1 MKKILYSIL
10 ILLIITLGILLYSRF
25 IGTIGLKTNENKIE
39 TNIAESYDGLK
50 IIHFSDLHY
59 KKVITEKRVT
69 ELRKEINKNKPD
81 IVLFT
86 GDLLDNDSNIT
97 NTDINFLI
105 SELSKIESTYGNYAI
120 LGDNDYSK
128 EETVNNIYIQSNF
141 TLLKNSSTVI
151 INKNNDKLLIAGLE
165 SYNNNKANIDS
176 ALESLE
182 EPQSIAYK
190 IVLIHEPDYIPK
202 ILEKDPTIS
211 LILAG
216 HSINGSINIPIIR
229 QFLLPKGAK
238 NYNKPYNQENNTNI
252 YISNGI
258 GVNNINFRL
267 FNTPSINLYRIKKL

>member
-1 MKKILYSIL
+1 MKKILYFIL

-141 TLLKNSSTVI
+141 TLLKNSNTVI

-165 SYNNNKANIDS
+165 SYNNNKADIDS

-182 EPQSIAYK
+182 GPQSTSYK
-190 IVLIHEPDYIPK
+190 IILIHEPDYIPK

-216 HSINGSINIPIIR
+216 HSTNGSINIPIIR